1 MLTLE
6 IIGCSGA
13 VPEPGGAC
21 SCYLV
26 QGGGTTMLLDCG
38 PGALPRLATRLAP
51 EAVDAILLS
60 HMHQDHILDLL
71 PYTRVLRAAGALQ
84 AGGPRGKLFAP
95 PGGAGGLRGPAG
107 VVAEGGPQLAGGPGA
122 TRPFRRAGPVQQ

>member
-1 MLTLE
+1 MPSLE

-13 VPEPGGAC
+13 VPEAGGAC

-26 QGGGTTMLLDCG
+26 RGGGATLLLDCG

-51 EAVDAILLS
+51 EAVDAIFLS

-71 PYTRVLRAAGALQ
+71 PYTRALRMADRGAVGDP
-84 AGGPRGKLFAP
+84 AFAP
-95 PGGAGGLRGPAG
+95 PAPSGGASPAPTSGG
-107 VVAEGGPQLAGGPGA
+107 
-122 TRPFRRAGPVQQ
+122 RRMKRFAP

>member
-1 MLTLE
+1 MLRLE

-13 VPEPGGAC
+13 APEPGGAC

-26 QGGGTTMLLDCG
+26 WGGGVAILLDCG

-51 EAVDAILLS
+51 EAVDAIFLS

-71 PYTRVLRAAGALQ
+71 PYTRALRKADQGAAGHPAF
-84 AGGPRGKLFAP
+84 ASPAPSGGACPTPMSGGGGGGAFCPPRGGGGGRG
-95 PGGAGGLRGPAG
+95 GGAAVSP
-107 VVAEGGPQLAGGPGA
+107 
-122 TRPFRRAGPVQQ
+122 

>member
-1 MLTLE
+1 MLSLE

-13 VPEPGGAC
+13 VPEAGGAC

-26 QGGGTTMLLDCG
+26 RGGGATLLLDCG
-38 PGALPRLATRLAP
+38 PGALPRLATRVAP
-51 EAVDAILLS
+51 EAVDAIFLS

-84 AGGPRGKLFAP
+84 AGEPRYAP
-95 PGGAGGLRGPAG
+95 RDADD
-107 VVAEGGPQLAGGPGA
+107 
-122 TRPFRRAGPVQQ
+122 TRVGDVQRRDQHQQRFRLNHPER